1 MNDPFR
7 DLVLGLLFAIMLGW
21 VLVEGRGVI
30 LPVVASFIVAYIVL
44 GLADLIGRVPGVG
57 ARIPETIRHMAAIV
71 LIGMALF
78 GIISLILANIGEV
91 AARAPD
97 YQQRLLA
104 AIQAG
109 ADLLKIETEPT
120 WETLR
125 QDVLSQINLQRAM
138 GTVAASLASIVA
150 TFSVVVI
157 YAGFLLT
164 EKGAFDKKVG
174 RLSDDPARVA
184 HLRTLIAAINRRIGT
199 YLAVKT
205 AINVFLGLLS
215 YTIMRIAGIEFAGF
229 WALLIGLFNYIPYVG
244 SFLGVTFPVALA
256 VVQFGALGPVIA
268 LTAALAGA
276 QIFVG
281 NFLEPY
287 LMGNS
292 LNLSPFVI
300 LVSLVVW
307 SAMWG
312 LPGAILSV
320 PITAILVIVLS
331 EFKRTRPI
339 AILLS
344 RDGEI
349 TSSATGDGAG
359 V

>member
-1 MNDPFR
+1 
-7 DLVLGLLFAIMLGW
+7 VLA
-21 VLVEGRGVI
+21 
-30 LPVVASFIVAYIVL
+30 
-44 GLADLIGRVPGVG
+44 
-57 ARIPETIRHMAAIV
+57 
-71 LIGMALF
+71 
-78 GIISLILANIGEV
+78 
-91 AARAPD
+91 
-97 YQQRLLA
+97 
-104 AIQAG
+104 
-109 ADLLKIETEPT
+109 
-120 WETLR
+120 
-125 QDVLSQINLQRAM
+125 QINLQRAM
-138 GTVAASLASIVA
+138 GIAAASLASIVA

-164 EKGAFDKKVG
+164 EKTAFERKIG

-184 HLRTLIAAINRRIGT
+184 HIRTLIAAINRRIGT

-215 YTIMRIAGIEFAGF
+215 YSIMRIAGIEFAGF
-229 WALLIGLFNYIPYVG
+229 WALLIGLLNYIPYVG
-244 SFLGVTFPVALA
+244 SFLGVAFPVALA

-268 LTAALAGA
+268 VTAALTGA

-287 LMGNS
+287 LMGSS

-300 LVSLVVW
+300 LVSLVTW
-307 SAMWG
+307 STMWG
-312 LPGAILSV
+312 VPGAILSV

-331 EFKRTRPI
+331 EFAGTRPI

-349 TSSATGDGAG
+349 TASATSGDL
-359 V
+359 

>member
-1 MNDPFR
+1 MKDPFR
-7 DLVLGLLFAIMLGW
+7 DLVLGLLFAIMVGW

-44 GLADLIGRVPGVG
+44 GLADIIGRLPGIG
-57 ARIPETIRHMAAIV
+57 ARIPEPVRHVAAV
-71 LIGMALF
+71 LVIALVLF
-78 GIISLILANIGEV
+78 AMLSLFLSNLGQV
-91 AARAPD
+91 AARAPAL
-97 YQQRLLA
+97 QERLLA
-104 AIQAG
+104 IIQAI
-109 ADLLKIETEPT
+109 ATYLHFETEPT

-125 QDVLSQINLQRAM
+125 RDVLAQINLQQIIGFA
-138 GTVAASLASIVA
+138 AASIASIVA

-164 EKGAFDKKVG
+164 EKGAFDQKIA
-174 RLSDDPARVA
+174 RLSHDPARVA
-184 HLRTLIAAINRRIGT
+184 QLRILIAAINRRIGT

-205 AINVFLGLLS
+205 AINVFLGLVS
-215 YTIMRIAGIEFAGF
+215 YAIMRVAGIEFAGF
-229 WALLIGLFNYIPYVG
+229 WALMIGLFNYIPYVG

-256 VVQFGALGPVIA
+256 IVQFAAPGPVIA
-268 LTAALAGA
+268 VALALTGA

-300 LVSLVVW
+300 LVSLVTW
-307 SAMWG
+307 SSIWG
-312 LPGAILSV
+312 VAGAILSV
-320 PITAILVIVLS
+320 PITAILVIVFS
-331 EFKRTRPI
+331 EFARTRPI

-349 TSSATGDGAG
+349 ASSGTPDGA
-359 V
+359 